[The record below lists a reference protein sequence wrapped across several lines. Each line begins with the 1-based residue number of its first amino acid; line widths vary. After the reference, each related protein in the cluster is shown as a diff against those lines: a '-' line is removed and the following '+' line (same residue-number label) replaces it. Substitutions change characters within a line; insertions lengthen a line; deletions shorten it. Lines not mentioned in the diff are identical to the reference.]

1 MNNLLY
7 GLLGLALSTQAF
19 SGYVAEF
26 HFGDD
31 SFVRPITKSIKISEF
46 IGIGEGVDNAK
57 VIKFSHKIGD
67 TISPGEI
74 FSITVDDSDNKNYI
88 PSQSFASFV
97 NGEKLEDEE
106 YKKYFRGIV
115 FEVENTKFSLEWAQL
130 NSQTLRLLGGAGD
143 FSWGCFERSGYPS
156 RDRKSGMYHHLI
168 ECGFYS
174 RH

>member
-57 VIKFSHKIGD
+57 VIKSSHKIGD

-88 PSQSFASFV
+88 PSEEFDRFV
-97 NGEKLEDEE
+97 SEE
-106 YKKYFRGIV
+106 SQPETFKKYFRAIV
-115 FEVENTKFSLEWAQL
+115 FEAENTKFSLLWTQI
-130 NSQTLRLLGGAGD
+130 SPKTLHLLGGAGD
-143 FSWGCFERSGYPS
+143 ISWGCFERMGYPNK
-156 RDRKSGMYHHLI
+156 DRKSGNYHHLI

-174 RH
+174 KD